1 MPASRQNYRF
11 LYAQN
16 LILGVISVVYNTADL
31 IGGSAG
37 VMAIGLRI
45 KTFTNQT
52 IEIASEIRNASS
64 KPYMAIR
71 TADRLTNIDEMPFFQ
86 LQI

>member
-1 MPASRQNYRF
+1 
-11 LYAQN
+11 
-16 LILGVISVVYNTADL
+16 
-31 IGGSAG
+31 
-37 VMAIGLRI
+37 MAIGLRI